1 MGKTIC
7 IHKKRKTQCRECCG
21 SSFCEHGTN
30 KYNCKEC
37 DGSNICKHRIIKYNC
52 KECDGSNICKHG
64 KHKPYC
70 IKCGGSKLCK
80 SEWCETIVTSKYNGY
95 CIFCFINLFPD
106 KPVSQNY
113 KTKEKEVV
121 DNIKQNFPDFTW
133 IADKR
138 VQDGCSKRRP
148 DLLLDMGTH
157 IIIIEVDENKH
168 SNYDCS
174 CENKRLM
181 ELSQDLQH
189 RPIVVI
195 RFNPDAYKNEEG
207 IVIKSCWKLNK
218 SGLLHI
224 MKTKQ
229 KEWEERITSLK
240 QQIQYWVDNPNEK
253 TVEIIELYY

>member
-1 MGKTIC
+1 
-7 IHKKRKTQCRECCG
+7 
-21 SSFCEHGTN
+21 
-30 KYNCKEC
+30 
-37 DGSNICKHRIIKYNC
+37 
-52 KECDGSNICKHG
+52 
-64 KHKPYC
+64 
-70 IKCGGSKLCK
+70 
-80 SEWCETIVTSKYNGY
+80 
-95 CIFCFINLFPD
+95 
-106 KPVSQNY
+106 
-113 KTKEKEVV
+113 
-121 DNIKQNFPDFTW
+121 
-133 IADKR
+133 
-138 VQDGCSKRRP
+138 
-148 DLLLDMGTH
+148 MGTH

-195 RFNPDAYKNEEG
+195 RFNPAYKNEEG

-253 TVEIIELYY
+253 TVEIIAIVLLKI